1 MDLSGADLDNVTRT
15 ILGEA
20 GGNGRK
26 TTSEPGRGSVGKS
39 SSGDRY
45 SYFPRRKS
53 LSFLLDFK
61 GSGLFCWWN
70 FLPRLAPVI
79 YICNAGYMDNMDAIA
94 ALAALA
100 QPTRLDTF
108 RLLVKKEP
116 KGVPAG
122 ELARLM
128 AVPQNTMSAH
138 LAILARA
145 GLVIGER
152 QSRSIIYR
160 ADLLRVREVALF
172 LLKDCCGGRPDIC
185 APLVADLTPC
195 RSRKVRVHD

>member
-1 MDLSGADLDNVTRT
+1 MESEQA
-15 ILGEA
+15 IL
-20 GGNGRK
+20 
-26 TTSEPGRGSVGKS
+26 
-39 SSGDRY
+39 
-45 SYFPRRKS
+45 
-53 LSFLLDFK
+53 
-61 GSGLFCWWN
+61 
-70 FLPRLAPVI
+70 
-79 YICNAGYMDNMDAIA
+79 

-100 QPTRLDTF
+100 QSTRLDTF
-108 RLLVKKEP
+108 RLLVEREP
-116 KGVPAG
+116 EGVPAG
-122 ELARLM
+122 KLARLI

-195 RSRKVRVHD
+195 RPRKVRLHD